1 MDDTPFP
8 ERMRRATASTY
19 LLEVHGISR
28 KPATL
33 AKLAVVGGGPPFRK
47 AGARCV
53 LYDRAALDEWAE
65 ALLGPQLTSTSQA
78 SRERVA

>member
-1 MDDTPFP
+1 MTSATFP

-28 KPATL
+28 KPQTL

-47 AGARCV
+47 AGERCT
-53 LYDRAALDEWAE
+53 LYDRAALDEWAI
-65 ALLGPQLTSTSQA
+65 ALLGPQITKA
-78 SRERVA
+78 SEYRAGEPA